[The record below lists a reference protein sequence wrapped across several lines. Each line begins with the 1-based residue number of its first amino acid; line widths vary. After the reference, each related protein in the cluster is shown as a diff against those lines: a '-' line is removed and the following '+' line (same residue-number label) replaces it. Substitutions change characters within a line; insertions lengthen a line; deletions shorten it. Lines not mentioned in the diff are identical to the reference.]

1 MEGITM
7 KKHKVEIDLFKKF
20 ICKVDNLE
28 YFILGKP
35 YKAMLKTSANVAIQ
49 NEKGQWEVFSR
60 YVDNE
65 NFVGKYFE
73 SI

>member
-28 YFILGKP
+28 HFILDKP
-35 YKAMLKTSANVAIQ
+35 YKVMLKTSANVAIQ